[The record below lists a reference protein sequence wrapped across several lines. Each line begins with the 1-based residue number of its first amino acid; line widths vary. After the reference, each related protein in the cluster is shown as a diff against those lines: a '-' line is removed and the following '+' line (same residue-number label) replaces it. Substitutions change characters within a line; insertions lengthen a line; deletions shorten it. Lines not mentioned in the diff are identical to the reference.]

1 MMNNEEM
8 GRFVRFMAKEF
19 MNRYNQKYALAN
31 ELEDTSILENGYC
44 FYFAY
49 LLNTLLPDSVMIFT
63 GKHYL
68 LSYNQHYY
76 DYRGEILN
84 ANKMLFLDFYHPTPI
99 DSLIYVTDINYDW
112 DLASLSGITDKG
124 KDKFYASIEED
135 LINVGREYLEEHLNL
150 ENMPKL

>member
-1 MMNNEEM
+1 
-8 GRFVRFMAKEF
+8 
-19 MNRYNQKYALAN
+19 
-31 ELEDTSILENGYC
+31 
-44 FYFAY
+44 
-49 LLNTLLPDSVMIFT
+49 MIFT

-76 DYRGEILN
+76 DYRGEILS